1 MRFYRMQGHAYM
13 ALKLRPTLIV
23 IYHLVNII
31 FSDRIKTHN
40 ENDICKIT
48 LEKLLHTEKFT

>member
-1 MRFYRMQGHAYM
+1 MQGHAYM
-13 ALKLRPTLIV
+13 ALKLRPTLIL

-48 LEKLLHTEKFT
+48 VEKLLHTEKFT